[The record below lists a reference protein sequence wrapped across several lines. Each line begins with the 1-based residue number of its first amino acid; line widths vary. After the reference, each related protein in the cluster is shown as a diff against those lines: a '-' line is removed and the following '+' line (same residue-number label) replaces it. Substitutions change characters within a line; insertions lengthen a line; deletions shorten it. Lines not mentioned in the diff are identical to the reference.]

1 MKLLSFTSLAFSVN
15 SVLDQNP
22 ATTLSFAE
30 VRDSA
35 KRGVLVQDLARRF
48 GEQPD
53 LSLLLSDEHELSDLN
68 LALTNASNAL
78 EGRVMRRV
86 GVSKNGLCLV
96 MALILEAI
104 EQQFSFWGT
113 TRE

>member
-1 MKLLSFTSLAFSVN
+1 MKLSSFTSLAFNVN

-22 ATTLSFAE
+22 KFKLPFAA

-35 KRGVLVQDLARRF
+35 KRRMLVQDLARQF
-48 GEQPD
+48 GEQAD
-53 LSLLLSDEHELSDLN
+53 LSLLLSDVDELVDVN
-68 LALTNASNAL
+68 LALTNASSAL
-78 EGRVMRRV
+78 EGRVMRKV

-104 EQQFSFWGT
+104 QQEFS
-113 TRE
+113 